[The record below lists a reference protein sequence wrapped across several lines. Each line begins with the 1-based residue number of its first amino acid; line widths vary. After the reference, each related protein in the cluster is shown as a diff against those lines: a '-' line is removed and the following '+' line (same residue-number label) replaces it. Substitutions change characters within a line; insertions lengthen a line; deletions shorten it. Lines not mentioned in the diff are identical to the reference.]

1 MSSWNHPRSNLHPK
15 ETTVPKFL
23 VKEAG
28 RSYREHSGMG
38 NPSPG
43 LSMSLGT
50 HLQVGRGW
58 QQVKPALAG

>member
-1 MSSWNHPRSNLHPK
+1 M
-15 ETTVPKFL
+15 PKFL

-50 HLQVGRGW
+50 HLQVGRRW
-58 QQVKPALAG
+58 QQVKPPLAG